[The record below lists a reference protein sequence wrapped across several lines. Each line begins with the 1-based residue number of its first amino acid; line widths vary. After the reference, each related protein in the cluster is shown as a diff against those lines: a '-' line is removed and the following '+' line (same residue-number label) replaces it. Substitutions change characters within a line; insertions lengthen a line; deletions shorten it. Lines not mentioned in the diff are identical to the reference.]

1 MHYTC
6 AASAC
11 IKCSGSVHSPSDL
24 FQFRS
29 TGNVSGDQWTTVEDK
44 DGETRAVG
52 GEGSHTLICDIET
65 VADVQLLREG
75 RREGGRVGGRGE
87 GCKG

>member
-1 MHYTC
+1 M
-6 AASAC
+6 
-11 IKCSGSVHSPSDL
+11 KCSGSVHSPSDL
-24 FQFRS
+24 FQSRS
-29 TGNVSGDQWTTVEDK
+29 TGNVSGDQGTTVEDE

-75 RREGGRVGGRGE
+75 RREGGRE